1 MISVRCPAC
10 EKAVGF
16 DEADGGARVACP
28 FCGESLFIPSVVV
41 PVVAAPAPAAT
52 PPPPL
57 PDDLRLVDDPKP
69 EHLDELLPVEQ
80 EAPPPVPE
88 PEAAPQPD
96 PIPLLELA
104 PVRPIPEP
112 PEMIGT
118 PAPVQPT
125 DVAPSL
131 AAAAALSEALPC
143 GETKP
148 EPRADRLEEVIGERQ
163 DEDRFGYEEEE
174 EPRPRRRPRKK
185 GTKRRPP
192 PADDSPWPEGL
203 TRTRVLGAVGVTAGG
218 TILLGTLLHHL
229 TASAWPFAACCGDLF
244 GLALCGTGLYFL
256 IRG

>member
-57 PDDLRLVDDPKP
+57 PDDLRLVDEPKPEPEP
-69 EHLDELLPVEQ
+69 EHLDELLPVE
-80 EAPPPVPE
+80 EK
-88 PEAAPQPD
+88 APQPD

-104 PVRPIPEP
+104 PVRPTPEP
-112 PEMIGT
+112 PEVFGT
-118 PAPVQPT
+118 PAPVLPT

-131 AAAAALSEALPC
+131 SAAAALSEALP
-143 GETKP
+143 P
-148 EPRADRLEEVIGERQ
+148 ADRLEEVSGERQ
-163 DEDRFGYEEEE
+163 DEDRFGYEEQEK
-174 EPRPRRRPRKK
+174 PRPRRGTRKK

-218 TILLGTLLHHL
+218 TILLGTLLYHL

-256 IRG
+256 IKG